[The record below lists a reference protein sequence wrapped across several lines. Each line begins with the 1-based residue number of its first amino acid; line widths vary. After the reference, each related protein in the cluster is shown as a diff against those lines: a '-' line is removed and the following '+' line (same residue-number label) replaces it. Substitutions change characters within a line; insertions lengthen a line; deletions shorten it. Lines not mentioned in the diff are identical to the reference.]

1 MQNSIE
7 SPLNSIDLLP
17 VNYFPL
23 EFNCHYSGS
32 SKLTQSH
39 KVPRTSGLLCEEEFA
54 EVSLGWNEE
63 GVAVFAAVGQPLEQ
77 SVYPDPE
84 FGDSIEIFIDT
95 RDIKSA
101 GFNHRF
107 CHHFVFLT
115 EPVEGS
121 QAMEATRFRTED
133 VHELCDPKDLEVKTS
148 CKRSSYNMS
157 IWIPASCLHGFD
169 TRQSKCLGFTY
180 RVNRSGG
187 DAQHFSLHTA
197 EYQIDQNPALWST
210 MRLVK

>member
-7 SPLNSIDLLP
+7 SPLNSFDLLP

-23 EFNCHYSGS
+23 EFDCRYSAGR
-32 SKLTQSH
+32 KLTQNH
-39 KVPRTSGLLCEEEFA
+39 KVPSTASLLCEEDFA
-54 EVSLGWNEE
+54 DFSLGWNEE
-63 GVAVFAAVGQPLEQ
+63 GIAVFAAVGKPLEQ

-84 FGDSIEIFIDT
+84 YGDSIEIFIDT

-107 CHHFVFLT
+107 CHHFVFLA
-115 EPVEGS
+115 EPVDGN

-133 VHELCDPKDLEVKTS
+133 VHELCNPEDLEVKTF

-169 TRQSKCLGFTY
+169 TRQFKRLGFTY
-180 RVNRSGG
+180 RINRSGG
-187 DAQHFSLHTA
+187 DAQHFSIHTA
-197 EYQIDQNPALWST
+197 EYQIDQNSALWST